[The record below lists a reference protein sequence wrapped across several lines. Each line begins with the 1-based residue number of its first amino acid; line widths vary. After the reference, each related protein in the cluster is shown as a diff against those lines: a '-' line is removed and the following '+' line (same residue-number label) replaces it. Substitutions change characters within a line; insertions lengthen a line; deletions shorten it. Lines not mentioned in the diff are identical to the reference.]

1 MRGKIVVEPVMTGTQ
16 GSWASERLFVG
27 QIPGHPLYFS
37 SASLSWAES
46 HERWL
51 PPATLKDCVFSST
64 LFRGPEKVVGRAR
77 ERVFP

>member
-46 HERWL
+46 HE
-51 PPATLKDCVFSST
+51 
-64 LFRGPEKVVGRAR
+64 
-77 ERVFP
+77 